1 MSEEQRVEFP
11 NWFASTEAKQNFEKF
26 LEPYKGHTEL
36 QFLQL
41 GAYTGDASV
50 WLLKNILTD
59 KSSHLTDVDT
69 WEGSDEVAHDSMD
82 FKQVEEAYDYQT
94 RGFKNVTKFKGTTI
108 EWLKAAPFDYY
119 DFIYVDADHTSPGV
133 LIDAEL
139 SFLSLKSGGIIAF
152 DDYQW
157 DQGRGPV
164 LNPKSGIDTFIWRHQ
179 KELEII
185 HIGWQVWVTKK

>member
-1 MSEEQRVEFP
+1 MNNEFP
-11 NWFASTEAKQNFEKF
+11 NWFASTPAKANFEKF
-26 LEPYKGHTEL
+26 LQPYKGHIEL

-50 WLLKNILTD
+50 WLLENILTE
-59 KSSHLTDVDT
+59 KSSILTDVDT

-82 FKQVEEAYDYQT
+82 FKQVEKAYDYQT

-119 DFIYVDADHTSPGV
+119 DFIYVDADHTAPGV

-139 SFLSLKSGGIIAF
+139 SFLSLKPGGELAF
-152 DDYQW
+152 DDYMW
-157 DQGRGPV
+157 NAGRGDV
-164 LNPKSGIDTFIWRHQ
+164 FNPKPGIDTFMYRHQ
-179 KELEII
+179 KELEVI
-185 HIGWQVWVTKK
+185 HVGWQFWDSKK

>member
-1 MSEEQRVEFP
+1 MEFP
-11 NWFASTEAKQNFEKF
+11 NWFASTPAKENFEKF
-26 LEPYKGHTEL
+26 LAPYKGHTDL

-41 GAYTGDASV
+41 GAYTGDASL
-50 WLLKNILTD
+50 WLLQNILTD

-69 WEGSDEVAHDSMD
+69 WMGSDEEEHDKLD

-119 DFIYVDADHTSPGV
+119 DFIYVDADHTAPGV

-139 SFLSLKSGGIIAF
+139 SFLSLKSGSIMAF
-152 DDYQW
+152 DDYMW
-157 DQGRGPV
+157 NAGKGDV
-164 LNPKSGIDTFIWRHQ
+164 FNPKPGIDTFMYRHQ
-179 KELEII
+179 KELEVI
-185 HIGWQVWVTKK
+185 HVGWQFWISKK